1 MNEMKNEINISK
13 PFSMIYEEFKMGLA
27 NLINNSDLPMSVM
40 ATILENYLNEVNGV
54 ARQQY
59 QNDKA
64 RYEKALFEQDNKN
77 MTIEKE
83 VEE

>member
-1 MNEMKNEINISK
+1 MKNEINISK